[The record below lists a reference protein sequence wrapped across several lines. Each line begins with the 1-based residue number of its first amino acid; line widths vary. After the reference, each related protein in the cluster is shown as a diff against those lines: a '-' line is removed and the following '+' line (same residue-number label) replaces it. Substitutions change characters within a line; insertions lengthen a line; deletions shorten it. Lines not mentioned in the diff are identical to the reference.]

1 MDPNTYFIQFPK
13 GKKKRP
19 TLKAMD
25 FFMDEYNHIDENM
38 NIIHIAGTNGKG
50 STVKIISNI
59 LIKAGYSVGTFVSPH
74 LTKYNERISINNQSI
89 TDKEMSDLIDEIQP
103 KIDQYNEFADINE
116 LNHMTW
122 FEALTIIAFL
132 YFYRNN
138 VDFVVIETGL
148 GGLFDSTNFIK
159 KSIASVITSIGYDHM
174 KLLGSTL
181 EEIAFQKAG
190 IIKRDS
196 ETLMFDQS
204 PSVNKVFIDKCNEEN
219 NKLHIFN
226 EDLIKDYSF
235 DEEYQ
240 YFSYKSYKNLKT
252 NLKGKIQINNSILA
266 IETMEIVK
274 KKGFKVSKKSIRE
287 GLSTVVNH
295 GRMETLYSNPTI
307 IYDGAHNIPAFEN
320 LLKMVNM
327 YYPNCNKTY
336 IISILTRKKY
346 DTMLEILSADQNAK
360 FILTSGNNEDEFTP
374 KETLYDCAKHFIP
387 EEKIEKMDLEDA
399 LKKVIKEE
407 QLAFV
412 IGSFHTYGRVRDI
425 LEKI

>member
-1 MDPNTYFIQFPK
+1 
-13 GKKKRP
+13 
-19 TLKAMD
+19 
-25 FFMDEYNHIDENM
+25 
-38 NIIHIAGTNGKG
+38 
-50 STVKIISNI
+50 
-59 LIKAGYSVGTFVSPH
+59 
-74 LTKYNERISINNQSI
+74 
-89 TDKEMSDLIDEIQP
+89 
-103 KIDQYNEFADINE
+103 
-116 LNHMTW
+116 
-122 FEALTIIAFL
+122 
-132 YFYRNN
+132 
-138 VDFVVIETGL
+138 
-148 GGLFDSTNFIK
+148 
-159 KSIASVITSIGYDHM
+159 M

-346 DTMLEILSADQNAK
+346 DTMLEILSADQNAR

-374 KETLYDCAKHFIP
+374 KETLYDCAKQFIP